1 MTILLFSFSIQANLI
16 PMKTSS
22 RSILLPRL
30 RLAALAFSACIGLST
45 VHSQILEYKFND
57 SGTTS
62 ASTGSTTT
70 AVSFLD
76 SAGTAADLHG
86 GAGSGVSGL
95 SGDKAFDNTAST
107 GMGSAG
113 TGGRATGGDIG
124 TIDSLTS
131 FTLQGWLYIPASTPA
146 TISGARLFEK
156 NQDANNQFSVQYHR
170 SGVNG
175 ALSLALGTPTHSA
188 TSAFSAGNATFGTN
202 AAWLFFAV
210 TYDGTVATDNV
221 KFYYG
226 TTGTS
231 VVQLGATQTLDGGT
245 LGSNTGSFIIGNLN
259 GNSRPWDGLLDNMRV
274 YGATSGSGG
283 ALSSSALETLRAAD
297 AVPEPHTAA
306 LLALGL
312 TFFLY
317 KGRRARSE

>member
-1 MTILLFSFSIQANLI
+1 MTCAASFGLLSAQA
-16 PMKTSS
+16 
-22 RSILLPRL
+22 
-30 RLAALAFSACIGLST
+30 
-45 VHSQILEYKFND
+45 QILEYKFND

-70 AVSFLD
+70 AVSFLN
-76 SAGTAADLHG
+76 SADTAADLHG

-113 TGGRATGGDIG
+113 IGGRATGGDIG

-146 TISGARLFEK
+146 SISGARLFEK

-170 SGVNG
+170 TGTNG
-175 ALSLALGTPTHSA
+175 ALSLSLGTPSLSA
-188 TSAFSAGNATFGTN
+188 ASAFSAGNATFGTD

-210 TYDGTVATDNV
+210 TYDGTVASNNV

-231 VVQLGATQTLDGGT
+231 VVQLGTTQTLNGGT

-297 AVPEPHTAA
+297 AIPEPQIVAV
-306 LLALGL
+306 LALGVV
-312 TFFLY
+312 FSVF
-317 KGRRARSE
+317 RRRNLRQRQ